1 MMPRSL
7 QEILAQAD
15 DLADAFEA
23 YEPADSDEGKASS
36 LVELRLAVSRRAQA
50 DRAIVEAV
58 ADAREHNVTWA
69 AIGEQLGTSGEAAR
83 QRYGQLVEH

>member
-1 MMPRSL
+1 MPRSL
-7 QEILAQAD
+7 QEILAHAD

-23 YEPADSDEGKASS
+23 YEPSDADEGKASS
-36 LVELRLAVSRRAQA
+36 LVKLRLAVSRRAQA

-58 ADAREHNVTWA
+58 ADAREHHVTWA

-83 QRYGQLVEH
+83 QRYGQLIGH

>member
-1 MMPRSL
+1 MPRSL